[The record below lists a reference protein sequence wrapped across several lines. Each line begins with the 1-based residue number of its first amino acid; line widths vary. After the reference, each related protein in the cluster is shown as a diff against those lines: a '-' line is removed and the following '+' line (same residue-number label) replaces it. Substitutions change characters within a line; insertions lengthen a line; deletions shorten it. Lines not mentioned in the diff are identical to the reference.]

1 MYRTETLCRRYFPL
15 FLFNFSHRTTCWQHQ
30 LWHQHKEVNKTSRC
44 DKTYFLFLPHSAFQ
58 SRTAVLIFRND
69 SIMASFLIGTNK
81 YINRWIEKHA
91 VVSFSRRLGWFY
103 VRFYLHWSWLLFVFL
118 ILPVTPLK
126 KHVISCP
133 RSIYSPRRL
142 CTDFCPRGCLFTILS
157 PIKKKKEIT
166 QRTHEY
172 QKQLHAFTYKLRYVY
187 QTLNINVQTWFP
199 CGRSVFF
206 CGSILGCLCL
216 NYFCFLLLS
225 EQL

>member
-44 DKTYFLFLPHSAFQ
+44 DKTYFAFQ

-91 VVSFSRRLGWFY
+91 VVSFSQRLGWFY